1 VAQFFHSKEKRLTP
15 NKQTMSPVS
24 LYANIKTSSEIG
36 GHLKTLCLIFSY
48 INRNRIC
55 IHILSTPL
63 SQYQEPITVGVI
75 YVRDAFSP
83 LVTPDQLLG
92 CNSLPHYK
100 KELACRHIKL
110 QQTANLHVFHVALSL
125 PQGPYF
131 I

>member
-1 VAQFFHSKEKRLTP
+1 MNP
-15 NKQTMSPVS
+15 N
-24 LYANIKTSSEIG
+24 
-36 GHLKTLCLIFSY
+36 H
-48 INRNRIC
+48 IC

-63 SQYQEPITVGVI
+63 SQYQQPISVGVI

-92 CNSLPHYK
+92 CNSLPHYT
-100 KELACRHIKL
+100 KELASKHIKL
-110 QQTANLHVFHVALSL
+110 QQTANLHVFHFTLSL